1 MRKLESH
8 KVSVQRMDKEKKK
21 NKDWRLVTLYMGLV
35 AAITTYF
42 SLILN
47 FLKLIKLSDWVI
59 NIIGVVMAFLALLM
73 MYFSKNYKMVDRI
86 HNKKALDDILEAFS
100 VAGVFG
106 FFVEKILNIIPLE
119 KQSWS
124 TIMPFIFLDV
134 IFMFLPVVAIVNVVK
149 REDWKHN
156 VD

>member
-1 MRKLESH
+1 
-8 KVSVQRMDKEKKK
+8 
-21 NKDWRLVTLYMGLV
+21 
-35 AAITTYF
+35 
-42 SLILN
+42 
-47 FLKLIKLSDWVI
+47 
-59 NIIGVVMAFLALLM
+59 MAFLALLM

-86 HNKKALDDILEAFS
+86 HNKKALDNILEAFS

-106 FFVEKILNIIPLE
+106 FCVEKILNIIPLE